1 MNMIA
6 ANEVRVC
13 MNEAG
18 ARRQP
23 FLFGVDFELSEGFF
37 VLDPL
42 GQQEILFEVGG
53 VSNSPMGEGIS
64 GVLSEKM
71 FSMNPMAY
79 EVYREKF
86 AVVRE
91 GLACGD
97 SFL

>member
-1 MNMIA
+1 MIA

-18 ARRQP
+18 ARWQP

-53 VSNSPMGEGIS
+53 ILRWGRE
-64 GVLSEKM
+64 
-71 FSMNPMAY
+71 
-79 EVYREKF
+79 YRGCCQRK
-86 AVVRE
+86 
-91 GLACGD
+91 C
-97 SFL
+97 FL